1 MTGAVE
7 RGRSRLRAKLD
18 ANPGLRALYR
28 IGVAVVGGTVL
39 AAGLVLI
46 PYPGPGWLVV
56 FAGLAILAT
65 EFVWARWLLGHVRSR
80 YDAWTRWLGRQAWPV
95 KLLVLAA
102 TAAAVL
108 LTLWLLDMFGLVAG
122 WIGVD
127 WTWLQSPL
135 F

>member
-1 MTGAVE
+1 VTGAVE

-18 ANPGLRALYR
+18 GNPGLRALYR

-65 EFVWARWLLGHVRSR
+65 EFVWARWLLGHARSR

-102 TAAAVL
+102 TAAVVL
-108 LTLWLLDMFGLVAG
+108 LTLWLLDMFGLVAD